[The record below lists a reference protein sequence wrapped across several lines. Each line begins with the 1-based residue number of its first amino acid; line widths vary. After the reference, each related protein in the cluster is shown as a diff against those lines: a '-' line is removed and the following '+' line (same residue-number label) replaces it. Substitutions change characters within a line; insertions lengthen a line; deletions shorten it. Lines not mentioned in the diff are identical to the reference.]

1 MAAESVD
8 EVLALYDGEE
18 ARAWYDEAV
27 TELDHALQSAA
38 LATAE
43 DATPELIAAALLHD
57 VGHLVINDNV
67 PIDHELRFD
76 HHHERA
82 GAVFLAPLFGP
93 EVTVPIRLHV
103 AAKRYLCAVD
113 AAYGSTLSASSVRS
127 LAIQGGP
134 MSAEEVEAFEGE
146 PHLRAAVQVR
156 RWDDRAKV
164 AGAEVPRME
173 TYRELLESLT

>member
-1 MAAESVD
+1 MHRCSV
-8 EVLALYDGEE
+8 L
-18 ARAWYDEAV
+18 R
-27 TELDHALQSAA
+27 S
-38 LATAE
+38 
-43 DATPELIAAALLHD
+43 
-57 VGHLVINDNV
+57 
-67 PIDHELRFD
+67 PI
-76 HHHERA
+76 
-82 GAVFLAPLFGP
+82 
-93 EVTVPIRLHV
+93 PIRLHV

-127 LAIQGGP
+127 LAVQGGP
-134 MSAEEVEAFEGE
+134 MSAEEVEAFEDE